1 MKTLG
6 DSHLIE
12 RGNSLKN
19 NNIFLRIKQFN
30 QENKCNLYKKTIF
43 LYRIAVALRMECVDL
58 STKSGFRNE
67 RLSRRTPHGVR
78 GFKLSSHLQM
88 RWQTSRTPYGVRGF
102 KYSKRFSCTQS
113 LNRTPHGVCKIKTN
127 KISPLH
133 LITVHPAYV
142 SLYNK

>member
-58 STKSGFRNE
+58 SDNIIKLYQQRNC
-67 RLSRRTPHGVR
+67 RTPHGVR
-78 GFKLSSHLQM
+78 GFKCPFTFTFSYFHVC
-88 RWQTSRTPYGVRGF
+88 RTPHGVRGF
-102 KYSKRFSCTQS
+102 KSIWGKVK
-113 LNRTPHGVCKIKTN
+113 N
-127 KISPLH
+127 
-133 LITVHPAYV
+133 
-142 SLYNK
+142 

>member
-58 STKSGFRNE
+58 SLFKTRN
-67 RLSRRTPHGVR
+67 
-78 GFKLSSHLQM
+78 
-88 RWQTSRTPYGVRGF
+88 
-102 KYSKRFSCTQS
+102 
-113 LNRTPHGVCKIKTN
+113 I
-127 KISPLH
+127 KISIKSH
-133 LITVHPAYV
+133 SAWSAWI
-142 SLYNK
+142 

>member
-58 STKSGFRNE
+58 SYLFIPPALAISVALRME
-67 RLSRRTPHGVR
+67 CVDLS
-78 GFKLSSHLQM
+78 
-88 RWQTSRTPYGVRGF
+88 
-102 KYSKRFSCTQS
+102 
-113 LNRTPHGVCKIKTN
+113 
-127 KISPLH
+127 
-133 LITVHPAYV
+133 
-142 SLYNK
+142 

>member
-58 STKSGFRNE
+58 SDTKDGGKMCLNFC
-67 RLSRRTPHGVR
+67 RT
-78 GFKLSSHLQM
+78 S
-88 RWQTSRTPYGVRGF
+88 YGVRGF
-102 KYSKRFSCTQS
+102 KF
-113 LNRTPHGVCKIKTN
+113 PI
-127 KISPLH
+127 I
-133 LITVHPAYV
+133 
-142 SLYNK
+142 

>member
-58 STKSGFRNE
+58 SLKISLKRQ
-67 RLSRRTPHGVR
+67 SRQVALRMECVD
-78 GFKLSSHLQM
+78 LSS
-88 RWQTSRTPYGVRGF
+88 
-102 KYSKRFSCTQS
+102 
-113 LNRTPHGVCKIKTN
+113 
-127 KISPLH
+127 
-133 LITVHPAYV
+133 
-142 SLYNK
+142 

>member
-58 STKSGFRNE
+58 SAHSLLHFPTSMYVALRME
-67 RLSRRTPHGVR
+67 CVDLS
-78 GFKLSSHLQM
+78 
-88 RWQTSRTPYGVRGF
+88 PYGA
-102 KYSKRFSCTQS
+102 KSKIKTLVALRI
-113 LNRTPHGVCKIKTN
+113 NRTPHGVCKIKTN

>member
-43 LYRIAVALRMECVDL
+43 LYRIAVALRRECVDLSAHSLLHFPTSMYVALRMECVDL
-58 STKSGFRNE
+58 S
-67 RLSRRTPHGVR
+67 
-78 GFKLSSHLQM
+78 
-88 RWQTSRTPYGVRGF
+88 PYGA
-102 KYSKRFSCTQS
+102 KS
-113 LNRTPHGVCKIKTN
+113 KIKTLVALRMECVDSSTA
-127 KISPLH
+127 KDLVAPK
-133 LITVHPAYV
+133 V
-142 SLYNK
+142 

>member
-58 STKSGFRNE
+58 SDNIIKLYQQRNC
-67 RLSRRTPHGVR
+67 RTPH
-78 GFKLSSHLQM
+78 
-88 RWQTSRTPYGVRGF
+88 GVRGF

>member
-58 STKSGFRNE
+58 SLRYSGRIE
-67 RLSRRTPHGVR
+67 LRSRRTPHGVR
-78 GFKLSSHLQM
+78 GFKL
-88 RWQTSRTPYGVRGF
+88 V
-102 KYSKRFSCTQS
+102 
-113 LNRTPHGVCKIKTN
+113 I
-127 KISPLH
+127 
-133 LITVHPAYV
+133 YV
-142 SLYNK
+142 SISQHI

>member
-58 STKSGFRNE
+58 SSQLLLCVLVIENVALRME
-67 RLSRRTPHGVR
+67 CVDLSW
-78 GFKLSSHLQM
+78 K
-88 RWQTSRTPYGVRGF
+88 
-102 KYSKRFSCTQS
+102 KY
-113 LNRTPHGVCKIKTN
+113 I
-127 KISPLH
+127 
-133 LITVHPAYV
+133 
-142 SLYNK
+142 

>member
-58 STKSGFRNE
+58 SISSLLLLF
-67 RLSRRTPHGVR
+67 LPFCRTPHGVR
-78 GFKLSSHLQM
+78 GFKL
-88 RWQTSRTPYGVRGF
+88 V
-102 KYSKRFSCTQS
+102 
-113 LNRTPHGVCKIKTN
+113 I
-127 KISPLH
+127 
-133 LITVHPAYV
+133 YV
-142 SLYNK
+142 SISQHI

>member
-58 STKSGFRNE
+58 SYLAIKLYTRHSC
-67 RLSRRTPHGVR
+67 RTPHGVR
-78 GFKLSSHLQM
+78 GFKL
-88 RWQTSRTPYGVRGF
+88 V
-102 KYSKRFSCTQS
+102 
-113 LNRTPHGVCKIKTN
+113 I
-127 KISPLH
+127 
-133 LITVHPAYV
+133 YV
-142 SLYNK
+142 SISQHI

>member
-58 STKSGFRNE
+58 SICGQKKKADDSG
-67 RLSRRTPHGVR
+67 RTPHGVR
-78 GFKLSSHLQM
+78 GFK
-88 RWQTSRTPYGVRGF
+88 
-102 KYSKRFSCTQS
+102 
-113 LNRTPHGVCKIKTN
+113 
-127 KISPLH
+127 
-133 LITVHPAYV
+133 
-142 SLYNK
+142 

>member
-78 GFKLSSHLQM
+78 GFKL
-88 RWQTSRTPYGVRGF
+88 V
-102 KYSKRFSCTQS
+102 
-113 LNRTPHGVCKIKTN
+113 I
-127 KISPLH
+127 
-133 LITVHPAYV
+133 YV
-142 SLYNK
+142 SISQHI

>member
-1 MKTLG
+1 MGSELKTLG

-58 STKSGFRNE
+58 SLKISLKRQ
-67 RLSRRTPHGVR
+67 SRQVALRMECVD
-78 GFKLSSHLQM
+78 LSS
-88 RWQTSRTPYGVRGF
+88 
-102 KYSKRFSCTQS
+102 
-113 LNRTPHGVCKIKTN
+113 
-127 KISPLH
+127 
-133 LITVHPAYV
+133 
-142 SLYNK
+142 

>member
-58 STKSGFRNE
+58 SLLREIKLTNQ
-67 RLSRRTPHGVR
+67 LRRTPHGVR
-78 GFKLSSHLQM
+78 GFKFNQFQIVAVNVSVALRMECVDLS
-88 RWQTSRTPYGVRGF
+88 
-102 KYSKRFSCTQS
+102 
-113 LNRTPHGVCKIKTN
+113 
-127 KISPLH
+127 
-133 LITVHPAYV
+133 
-142 SLYNK
+142 

>member
-58 STKSGFRNE
+58 SLTSIGGGNI
-67 RLSRRTPHGVR
+67 SIM
-78 GFKLSSHLQM
+78 SHSA
-88 RWQTSRTPYGVRGF
+88 WSAW
-102 KYSKRFSCTQS
+102 
-113 LNRTPHGVCKIKTN
+113 I
-127 KISPLH
+127 
-133 LITVHPAYV
+133 
-142 SLYNK
+142 

>member
-58 STKSGFRNE
+58 SSWIANG
-67 RLSRRTPHGVR
+67 LSPPLGRTPHGVR
-78 GFKLSSHLQM
+78 GFKL
-88 RWQTSRTPYGVRGF
+88 V
-102 KYSKRFSCTQS
+102 
-113 LNRTPHGVCKIKTN
+113 I
-127 KISPLH
+127 
-133 LITVHPAYV
+133 YV
-142 SLYNK
+142 SISQHI

>member
-58 STKSGFRNE
+58 SSFKQRNSD
-67 RLSRRTPHGVR
+67 LHIQ
-78 GFKLSSHLQM
+78 SHSA
-88 RWQTSRTPYGVRGF
+88 WSAW
-102 KYSKRFSCTQS
+102 
-113 LNRTPHGVCKIKTN
+113 I
-127 KISPLH
+127 
-133 LITVHPAYV
+133 
-142 SLYNK
+142 

>member
-58 STKSGFRNE
+58 SKGNFSYLYSTRVALRME
-67 RLSRRTPHGVR
+67 CVDLS
-78 GFKLSSHLQM
+78 
-88 RWQTSRTPYGVRGF
+88 
-102 KYSKRFSCTQS
+102 
-113 LNRTPHGVCKIKTN
+113 
-127 KISPLH
+127 
-133 LITVHPAYV
+133 
-142 SLYNK
+142 

>member
-6 DSHLIE
+6 DSHWIE

-58 STKSGFRNE
+58 SSHIS
-67 RLSRRTPHGVR
+67 LHYAPWCSRTPHGVR
-78 GFKLSSHLQM
+78 GFKL
-88 RWQTSRTPYGVRGF
+88 V
-102 KYSKRFSCTQS
+102 
-113 LNRTPHGVCKIKTN
+113 I
-127 KISPLH
+127 
-133 LITVHPAYV
+133 YV
-142 SLYNK
+142 SISQHI

>member
-58 STKSGFRNE
+58 SQI
-67 RLSRRTPHGVR
+67 LSNVTTEFKGRTPHGVR
-78 GFKLSSHLQM
+78 GFKL
-88 RWQTSRTPYGVRGF
+88 V
-102 KYSKRFSCTQS
+102 
-113 LNRTPHGVCKIKTN
+113 I
-127 KISPLH
+127 
-133 LITVHPAYV
+133 YV
-142 SLYNK
+142 SISQHI

>member
-58 STKSGFRNE
+58 S
-67 RLSRRTPHGVR
+67 
-78 GFKLSSHLQM
+78 
-88 RWQTSRTPYGVRGF
+88 PYGA
-102 KYSKRFSCTQS
+102 KS
-113 LNRTPHGVCKIKTN
+113 KIKTLVALRMECVDSSTA
-127 KISPLH
+127 KDLVAPK
-133 LITVHPAYV
+133 V
-142 SLYNK
+142 

>member
-58 STKSGFRNE
+58 SYTGCMKFFCDTIVALRMECVDLSSE
-67 RLSRRTPHGVR
+67 RLCSAIGRYQ
-78 GFKLSSHLQM
+78 SHSA
-88 RWQTSRTPYGVRGF
+88 WSAW
-102 KYSKRFSCTQS
+102 
-113 LNRTPHGVCKIKTN
+113 I
-127 KISPLH
+127 
-133 LITVHPAYV
+133 
-142 SLYNK
+142 

>member
-58 STKSGFRNE
+58 SDNIIKLYQQRNCRTPHGVRGFKYLILKMYSHTHE
-67 RLSRRTPHGVR
+67 CRTPHGVR
-78 GFKLSSHLQM
+78 GFKL
-88 RWQTSRTPYGVRGF
+88 V
-102 KYSKRFSCTQS
+102 
-113 LNRTPHGVCKIKTN
+113 I
-127 KISPLH
+127 
-133 LITVHPAYV
+133 YV
-142 SLYNK
+142 SISQHI